1 MRMIYITVL
10 LLAMLFICRDLTVC
24 QVETVPISNQ
34 VYEFLERMAVKGVLP
49 LYTNAMIP
57 LSRKEVADNLV
68 RIGEQR
74 EKLSTAEMEFLR
86 KFQLEFS
93 HEIDP
98 ASENNTVL
106 LRDPVF
112 HDILSDREKYLYQ
125 YTDSALT
132 FYTELLGS
140 IDHRIG
146 SGDTYSST
154 NSTLAE
160 IGVRLRGTI
169 KDRLGYSLRTTNGRL
184 YGSRELALRDQRLRS
199 NVKFNDLNSSYF
211 DFVEAYLRADLGW
224 FDLQFGREHARIGT
238 GYSDRLL
245 LSDNAPVF
253 DAVKLDFHHK
263 WFRFTFLHGSI
274 VNDSTLSTESD
285 LNKYIAMHRAQF
297 SIGNFANIGLSEMII
312 YQRRTLEF
320 AYLNPI
326 NFYKSS
332 EHSLK
337 DRDNAFV
344 SVDVE
349 VFPMDRYKLYGTWL
363 IDDIDFS
370 KMGTGWWGNEF
381 GWQGGVYVAEIAGV
395 PDVDAVIEYTRLE
408 PYVYSN
414 RIAGNNYT
422 HRSIGLGH
430 HLNPNSDEWLFEVA
444 YRPFC
449 RLRTWLSFASD
460 RHGTNYFK
468 DGNFLNVGGDI
479 LRGHSDS
486 DPEVARFLDGIVIK
500 SSRILARVVYE
511 PVTNFFVSGM
521 YEYSHSLTEDGS
533 SKTDDHTAALRIFVE
548 Y

>member
-1 MRMIYITVL
+1 
-10 LLAMLFICRDLTVC
+10 
-24 QVETVPISNQ
+24 
-34 VYEFLERMAVKGVLP
+34 
-49 LYTNAMIP
+49 
-57 LSRKEVADNLV
+57 
-68 RIGEQR
+68 
-74 EKLSTAEMEFLR
+74 
-86 KFQLEFS
+86 
-93 HEIDP
+93 
-98 ASENNTVL
+98 
-106 LRDPVF
+106 
-112 HDILSDREKYLYQ
+112 
-125 YTDSALT
+125 
-132 FYTELLGS
+132 LLGS

-154 NSTLAE
+154 NATLAE

-199 NVKFNDLNSSYF
+199 NVKFNDLNASYF

-253 DAVKLDFHHK
+253 DALKIDFHHK
-263 WFRFTFLHGSI
+263 WFRFTFLHGSL
-274 VNDSTLSTESD
+274 VNDSTLASEWD
-285 LNKYIAMHRAQF
+285 LNKYLAMHRAQF
-297 SIGNFANIGLSEMII
+297 SIGNLVNIGLSEMII

-430 HLNPNSDEWLFEVA
+430 HLNPNSDEWLMELSYQQSSRVRA
-444 YRPFC
+444 
-449 RLRTWLSFASD
+449 WLSFAYE
-460 RHGTNYFK
+460 RHGENFYFYGDPVEGPADYFINY
-468 DGNFLNVGGDI
+468 GGDI
-479 LRGHSDS
+479 LVGHSDS
-486 DPEVARFLDGIVIK
+486 DSEIARFLDGVVNK
-500 SSRILARVVYE
+500 TSRIQARLVIE
-511 PVTNFFVSGM
+511 PITNIFISGIF
-521 YEYSHSLTEDGS
+521 EYSHS
-533 SKTDDHTAALRIFVE
+533 SKAASRAHGPWETDQVLAALRLFIE